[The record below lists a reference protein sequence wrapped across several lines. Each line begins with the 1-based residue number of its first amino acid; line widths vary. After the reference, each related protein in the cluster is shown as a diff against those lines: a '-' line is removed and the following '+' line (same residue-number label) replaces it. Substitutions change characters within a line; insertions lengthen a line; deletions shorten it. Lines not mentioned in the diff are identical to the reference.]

1 MDQISDRSPAFARLL
16 AKDAI
21 IDVLNRFA
29 RGADSADLAVI
40 KSVYWPEATDD
51 HGNFSGNAM
60 EFADFAIEVLKNF
73 RTTMHYLTNI
83 SIDFPADDQADVQ
96 CYFHAYHEQRVTE
109 SGEPATV
116 TLVGGRYLDRF
127 ERRGGEWRI
136 LRRVVTMDWN
146 EQRPLVALAPGGR
159 EQFGTHPE

>member
-1 MDQISDRSPAFARLL
+1 M
-16 AKDAI
+16 
-21 IDVLNRFA
+21 
-29 RGADSADLAVI
+29 I

-83 SIDFPADDQADVQ
+83 SIDFPTDDQADVQ

-109 SGEPATV
+109 PSEAATV
-116 TLVGGRYLDRF
+116 TVVGAATSIASSGAARN
-127 ERRGGEWRI
+127 GGSCDGSSRW
-136 LRRVVTMDWN
+136 T
-146 EQRPLVALAPGGR
+146 
-159 EQFGTHPE
+159 GTSNARWSH